1 MTVTTK
7 RWTLADYLT
16 YDDGSDSHCYEL
28 ENGEIIKMSS
38 ESDSNLLIAMYLLF
52 AFGQFVSP
60 KLLRT
65 KTEIQTSG
73 SRATVRIP
81 DLMVLTEELAEALRG
96 ASRSLVYADMPS
108 PQLVVEVV
116 SPGKK
121 GRDRDYRYKRSEYA
135 ARNIPEYWIV
145 DPIVKQVLVLRL
157 VEGLYEDVTFI
168 NDQLIQSDI
177 FPQLSLTAAQVLQSG
192 EATAE

>member
-7 RWTLADYLT
+7 RWTLEEYLT
-16 YDDGSDSHCYEL
+16 FDDGSDSHRYEL
-28 ENGEIIKMSS
+28 ENGEILRMSS
-38 ESDSNLLIAMYLLF
+38 ESNINHLITMFLLMT
-52 AFGQFVSP
+52 FGNFVP
-60 KLLRT
+60 VQRLRD
-65 KTEIQTSG
+65 KAEIQTSG

-81 DLMVLTEELAEALRG
+81 DLMILTEELAEALSG
-96 ASRSLVYADMPS
+96 AQRSLIYSDMPS

-145 DPIVKQVLVLRL
+145 DPETQEVLVLTL
-157 VEGLYEDVTFI
+157 VDGLYEDAIFTGEQRIESESFPELQVTA
-168 NDQLIQSDI
+168 N
-177 FPQLSLTAAQVLQSG
+177 QVLQVNTTDSK
-192 EATAE
+192 